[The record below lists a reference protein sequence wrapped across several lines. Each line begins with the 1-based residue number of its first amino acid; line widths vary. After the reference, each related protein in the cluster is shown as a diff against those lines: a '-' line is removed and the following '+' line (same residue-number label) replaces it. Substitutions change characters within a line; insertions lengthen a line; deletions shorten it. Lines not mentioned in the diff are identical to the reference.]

1 MILFEN
7 HEKKLHNVAP
17 SYFATNHVSSE
28 VFGSAKWNALQHKT
42 NGVDESVCKERLQD
56 ALEQSMSSLLCPNS
70 AMLLSGGLDSSI
82 LLAMAKKLGHTFST
96 YSLRYECQC
105 AGAEMKNEDSM
116 IAKRFADELG
126 CFHEVISISGEQALE
141 SMADIVK
148 CFNEPF
154 AGGVSLYWM
163 LKHIPEQVV
172 FTGDGADELFMGY
185 PLHQM
190 AYYVEQGVRLLK
202 EQGVVSEDFLQNA
215 PFEPQHLHAM
225 IIDAKDNPYTV
236 LVKHLNLDD
245 GLLKMLVNEEY
256 LDGKMSIA
264 EYTKMLWT
272 QDVGRLT
279 GASLQY
285 YLSDPL
291 PNQIQK
297 YISAFSNR
305 WNKEIRTPFLTE
317 SLMTCAMSIPTKLKI
332 KDGIPKYILR
342 EVAKEWL
349 PAYVWNRKKE
359 TFVPPVLTWMQAEW
373 KEFLLDTFSMDK
385 LMSDSVLNPA
395 GVYYLLKRF
404 YENPEKEFQAG
415 QILYNLLMF
424 QLWWQ
429 EQK

>member
-7 HEKKLHNVAP
+7 YEKKLHNVTP
-17 SYFATNHVSSE
+17 SYFATNHVSSALSKLDAS
-28 VFGSAKWNALQHKT
+28 FSCLDKQNGWNEKT
-42 NGVDESVCKERLQD
+42 CIDILKQN
-56 ALEQSMSSLLCPNS
+56 LEQTMSALLCPNS

-82 LLAMAKKLGHTFST
+82 LLAMAKKLGHTLPT

-126 CFHEVISISGEQALE
+126 CSHEVISISGEQALE
-141 SMADIVK
+141 SLTDIVK

-163 LKHIPEQVV
+163 LKYIPEQVV

-190 AYYVEQGVRLLK
+190 AYFVEQGVRLLK
-202 EQGVVSEDFLQNA
+202 EQGVVSEEFLQNA

-225 IIDAKDNPYTV
+225 ILEAKDNPYSV

-245 GLLKMLVNEEY
+245 NLLKMLVNEEY

-264 EYTKMLWT
+264 EYTKKFWT
-272 QDVGRLT
+272 QDVGGLT
-279 GASLQY
+279 EASLQY

-297 YISAFSNR
+297 YISAFSNC
-305 WNKEIRTPFLTE
+305 WSKEIRTPFLTE
-317 SLMTCAMSIPTKLKI
+317 RLMTCAMSIPTELKI
-332 KDGIPKYILR
+332 KDGMPKYILR
-342 EVAKEWL
+342 EVAKDWL
-349 PAYVWNRKKE
+349 PSYVWNREKE

-404 YENPEKEFQAG
+404 YENPVKEFQAG